1 MFAKHAC
8 AKRAQQTRNVV
19 RLCIEMQLKTNKY
32 QKMAEKVAMKWP
44 KIKLT
49 ERPEIFYGRRISL
62 NPTQIQSIAN
72 NQPTTQ

>member
-32 QKMAEKVAMKWP
+32 QKNGRKSCDDMAKNKTHGKA
-44 KIKLT
+44 
-49 ERPEIFYGRRISL
+49 
-62 NPTQIQSIAN
+62 
-72 NQPTTQ
+72 